1 MAPDFEDEIDVVVRS
16 GSSGSRR
23 WRCAVMGQGAFW
35 LLTGGP
41 VLADGA
47 LPSECIGSLRHLPPS
62 SRKEPSSDIS
72 GVQPKSF
79 ALQFLD
85 IVSFEEVGLCH
96 C

>member
-23 WRCAVMGQGAFW
+23 WRCAVMGQGVLAFD
-35 LLTGGP
+35 GGP

-47 LPSECIGSLRHLPPS
+47 LPSECIGSSRHLPPS